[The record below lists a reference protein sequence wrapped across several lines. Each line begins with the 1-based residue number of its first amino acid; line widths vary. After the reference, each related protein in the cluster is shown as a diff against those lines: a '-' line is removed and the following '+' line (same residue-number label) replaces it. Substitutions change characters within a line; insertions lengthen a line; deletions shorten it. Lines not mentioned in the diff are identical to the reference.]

1 MRRGEPSLPR
11 ARDNERTR
19 PFGRC
24 DRQVAPEDHLYEPGR
39 PTGQNARYGEDTRMY
54 RRARVRAS

>member
-1 MRRGEPSLPR
+1 MGRGEPSPPR

-19 PFGRC
+19 PFGRY

-39 PTGQNARYGEDTRMY
+39 PARQNPRYGEDTRLY
-54 RRARVRAS
+54 RNRNVTAS

>member
-1 MRRGEPSLPR
+1 MGRREPSPPR

-19 PFGRC
+19 PFGRF

-39 PTGQNARYGEDTRMY
+39 PAKNPRYGEDTRLY
-54 RRARVRAS
+54 RRLRVTSS